1 MAIVSVSRWKAS
13 AEQAQPLAREI
24 APIVKAA
31 GARYFSCGPCYSGP
45 DTGEFYVAITF
56 PDWTAFGRAMQTL
69 SADPQYQR
77 IYSEALKVGE
87 LQDRSV
93 IISEDL

>member
-1 MAIVSVSRWKAS
+1 MAIVSVSRWKGS

-31 GARYFSCGPCYSGP
+31 GASAFRCGPCYSGP
-45 DTGEFYVAITF
+45 DAGRFYVAITF

-77 IYSEALKVGE
+77 IYREALKIGE
-87 LQDRSV
+87 LQDRSM
-93 IISEDL
+93 IIAEDV